1 LSRDL
6 KLSDFKMEQPGP
18 NSRKGVE
25 ELCVEDINAQDKEE
39 ANVEKRILG
48 VGDHHGVDAG
58 PQKWN
63 LTAALAVVFLGLTWI
78 GECAAGCVAMDIN
91 SLSLP
96 VTGAQLPL
104 YFMVGPMA
112 YIVAD
117 VNAGKKASWIPLAY
131 VLAQG
136 TPVPFAG
143 YIQDIVGRRWMTLI
157 ASLSV
162 AIGAVLIGTA
172 HSFPHAVSGSAL
184 AGAGGGIAELGA
196 IAG

>member
-1 LSRDL
+1 
-6 KLSDFKMEQPGP
+6 MEQPVP
-18 NSRKGVE
+18 NSWKGAE
-25 ELCVEDINAQDKEE
+25 ELRIEDINAQNKEE
-39 ANVEKRILG
+39 INVANGRFVTE
-48 VGDHHGVDAG
+48 DQHGVDAG
-58 PQKWN
+58 PQKWT

-78 GECAAGCVAMDIN
+78 GECASGDYSKP
-91 SLSLP
+91 SL
-96 VTGAQLPL
+96 TEAGAQLPL

-117 VNAGKKASWIPLAY
+117 VNAGQKASWIPLAY

-157 ASLSV
+157 SSFSV
-162 AIGAVLIGTA
+162 AIGAVFIGTA
-172 HSFPHAVSGSAL
+172 HNFPHAVSRSAL
-184 AGAGGGIAELGA
+184 AGTGGGIAELGA